1 MGQSLSVLGPGR
13 LLVRRPPL
21 SPQSVWLGEGVWRET
36 AAALRLDAPGLIA
49 LLLPLRDGRF
59 RLRVELAPGP
69 EALPEADLGAPEAW
83 VLVDR
88 PARRWVR
95 RKASEAA
102 IILADEADARRRRV
116 RELSAELCLLD
127 LIAGRRPPGEQPR
140 AA

>member
-21 SPQSVWLGEGVWRET
+21 PPQPISLEDGTWRET

-49 LLLPLRDGRF
+49 LLVPLRDGRF

-69 EALPEADLGAPEAW
+69 EVFPEAELDVPDAW
-83 VLVDR
+83 VLVDG

-95 RKASEAA
+95 QRASETA
-102 IILADEADARRRRV
+102 IILTDEADARRRRV
-116 RELSAELCLLD
+116 SELSAELALLD
-127 LIAGRRPPGEQPR
+127 VISGGCPPGEERR